1 MTKCATKIA
10 RAMSIVLSGCVAI
23 LLTRENTA
31 LAQQK
36 KPTLEVA
43 IVYLRQEIPQPPV
56 LSNLDPIPEDLGLAG
71 AKVALKDNQST
82 GGFLGQ
88 SYTLTTVSV
97 PPDGDLSAEARTAL
111 AAARFVL
118 VDGEASH
125 VLAVADL
132 PEAKDALLFNV
143 ASGEAALRS
152 DQCRANL
159 LHTLPE
165 DAARTDA
172 LMQVLVARKWSRLAM
187 IVGPT
192 DKDRAFA
199 DHLRRS
205 AKKFGMAIKAE
216 KAWTF
221 NTDLRDSTMDE
232 VPRFTQDLGDHDVL
246 LVADPTDDFG
256 RYVLHNTWLPRPVAG
271 THGLHAEAWASVIE
285 AWGAVQ
291 LQNRFEKAA
300 KRDMRG
306 RDYAAWVAIRA
317 IGEAVTRTKS
327 ADVATVRAYMLSAA
341 FQLDGFK
348 GRGLSFRSWNGQ
360 LRQPIAVVND
370 RALVTL
376 APVAGFL
383 HQRNETDSLGL
394 DEPESRCAAFKQ

>member
-1 MTKCATKIA
+1 MTKSATISALAVGIA
-10 RAMSIVLSGCVAI
+10 GLIAAAVGV
-23 LLTRENTA
+23 TA
-31 LAQQK
+31 PMPARAQQK
-36 KPTLEVA
+36 KPTLEVSIA
-43 IVYLRQEIPQPPV
+43 YVRQEVERPPV
-56 LSNLDPIPEDLGLAG
+56 LSNLDPIPEDLGLVG
-71 AKVALKDNQST
+71 AEVALKDNQST
-82 GGFLGQ
+82 GTFLGQ
-88 SYTLTTVSV
+88 KYTLTTVSV
-97 PPDGDLSAEARTAL
+97 PPGGDLAAEARAAL
-111 AAARFVL
+111 AGANLILIDAPAK
-118 VDGEASH
+118 D

-132 PEAKDALLFNV
+132 AEAKGALLFNV
-143 ASGEAALRS
+143 ASGAASLRS
-152 DQCRANL
+152 ADCRANL

-165 DAARTDA
+165 DAARADA
-172 LMQVLVARKWSRLAM
+172 LMQVLVARQWRNLAM
-187 IVGPT
+187 IVGAT
-192 DKDRAFA
+192 DADKAFA

-205 AKKFGMAIKAE
+205 AKKFGLAIKME

-221 NTDLRDSTMDE
+221 DTDLRDSTMDE
-232 VPRFTQDLGDHDVL
+232 VPRFTQGLGEHDVL

-291 LQNRFEKAA
+291 LQNRFEQKA
-300 KRDMRG
+300 KRSMRSE
-306 RDYAAWVAIRA
+306 DYAAWVAIRA

-327 ADVATVRAYMLSAA
+327 ADVPTLRAYLLSDA

-348 GRGLSFRSWNGQ
+348 GRGLSFRHWNGQ
-360 LRQPIAVVND
+360 LRQPITVVND

-394 DEPESRCAAFKQ
+394 DEPESKCQAFKK